1 MALLKWKSTARLST
15 DLELSL
21 FAAFAVLF
29 ESYLVD
35 QEETDSLDKS
45 IALEADP

>member
-1 MALLKWKSTARLST
+1 MALLKWIATARLPI

-21 FAAFAVLF
+21 FAAFAVPF
-29 ESYLVD
+29 ESYLAD